1 VFNAQ
6 NNSLDPCTS
15 LLAIPSNPSWTSQ
28 TNKIYS
34 ACPNVKIGVG
44 TTDPTHSIH
53 TPYDARFGQVKVDFN
68 QGIGAEPTGFSKL
81 FIKNQNQDA
90 AIEIDQSGNSK
101 IYQKL
106 MVFQYTNPT
115 TEVLKVY
122 NPTNNQIAYLFE
134 ANGKMTVSNNGTKIF
149 QLNTNG
155 LLRVRNV
162 RVDTENWPDYVFQK
176 SYQLKPLS
184 EIEKYI
190 HINGHLPN
198 IPFSKEILEQ
208 GIDVAEMNVKL
219 LEKIEELTLHLIALE
234 KQLNKLQQKIHKK
247 NNNRHL

>member
-1 VFNAQ
+1 
-6 NNSLDPCTS
+6 
-15 LLAIPSNPSWTSQ
+15 
-28 TNKIYS
+28 
-34 ACPNVKIGVG
+34 
-44 TTDPTHSIH
+44 
-53 TPYDARFGQVKVDFN
+53 
-68 QGIGAEPTGFSKL
+68 
-81 FIKNQNQDA
+81 
-90 AIEIDQSGNSK
+90 
-101 IYQKL
+101 
-106 MVFQYTNPT
+106 
-115 TEVLKVY
+115 
-122 NPTNNQIAYLFE
+122 
-134 ANGKMTVSNNGTKIF
+134 MTVSNNGTKIF

-198 IPFSKEILEQ
+198 IPSSKEILEQ